1 MIYRSFF
8 DSSNKLNL
16 ISYKSITTH
25 EIMKVLT
32 VNGGSREILNNVKGK
47 KIQMRRDITRSERIK
62 RKLDNMNMIR
72 GDGT

>member
-1 MIYRSFF
+1 
-8 DSSNKLNL
+8 
-16 ISYKSITTH
+16 
-25 EIMKVLT
+25 MKVLT